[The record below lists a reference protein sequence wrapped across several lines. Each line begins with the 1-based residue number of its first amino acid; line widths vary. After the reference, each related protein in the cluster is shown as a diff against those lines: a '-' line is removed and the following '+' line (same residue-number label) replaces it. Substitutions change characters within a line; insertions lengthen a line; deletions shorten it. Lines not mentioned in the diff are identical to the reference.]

1 MVSRQT
7 FQHRPLAEPGTFRLL
22 LLEPSCKGQQL
33 RCTIQHERLEGSRPY
48 EALSYCWGLLE
59 SQVNVECD
67 GQVIPVTVNCSA
79 ALLQLRHRF
88 RRRVLWIDALCIN
101 QTSDTDKAA
110 QIPLMGQIYSAA
122 DRVLVWLGDGAL
134 ATNLVLFRLN
144 AAARLDARLTRW
156 ALGKLKERNPDTVDP
171 TQLVWDIS
179 GGLAGLKLRLGL
191 YRQQGECT

>member
-1 MVSRQT
+1 
-7 FQHRPLAEPGTFRLL
+7 
-22 LLEPSCKGQQL
+22 
-33 RCTIQHERLEGSRPY
+33 
-48 EALSYCWGLLE
+48 
-59 SQVNVECD
+59 
-67 GQVIPVTVNCSA
+67 
-79 ALLQLRHRF
+79 
-88 RRRVLWIDALCIN
+88 
-101 QTSDTDKAA
+101 
-110 QIPLMGQIYSAA
+110 MGQIYSAA